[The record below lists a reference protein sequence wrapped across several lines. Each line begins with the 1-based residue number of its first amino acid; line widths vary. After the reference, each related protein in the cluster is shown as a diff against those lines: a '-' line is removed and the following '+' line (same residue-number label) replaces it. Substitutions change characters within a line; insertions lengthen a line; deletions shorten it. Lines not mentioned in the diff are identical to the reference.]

1 MTRHGLKFPRYSE
14 KFKKKLVR
22 EVFEGEYSALEVAR
36 RHDIGHASIY
46 RWMDKYGEEIFANF
60 ELNQFKESM
69 SLPPENE
76 SSNEEREKIYA
87 SRVEELEEELRLE
100 KLKREAYQQMIKI
113 AEERFKISIKKKFGT
128 KQSNK

>member
-1 MTRHGLKFPRYSE
+1 MKHLKIGDSAPA
-14 KFKKKLVR
+14 FKVKNQSDRMV
-22 EVFEGEYSALEVAR
+22 
-36 RHDIGHASIY
+36 
-46 RWMDKYGEEIFANF
+46 

-76 SSNEEREKIYA
+76 SSNEEREKIYS

-113 AEERFKISIKKKFGT
+113 ADERFKISIKKKFCT